1 MCYLICIVC
10 CTFLNRLFRGKMYSD
25 YALMHLPCLV
35 QFKFYDQAILG
46 QAMTC
51 SQCVSQAGCN
61 QLVQVAY
68 HLSGDQAIIHLFVY
82 TNNRFYSNLNLTLP
96 VRRYLVPTS
105 FYREGGGVQPTPID
119 LEKGRLST
127 TFNFGSPLGLSIRG
141 KKKLVEV
148 MI

>member
-1 MCYLICIVC
+1 
-10 CTFLNRLFRGKMYSD
+10 
-25 YALMHLPCLV
+25 
-35 QFKFYDQAILG
+35 
-46 QAMTC
+46 MTC
-51 SQCVSQAGCN
+51 SQCVSQAACN

-105 FYREGGGVQPTPID
+105 SVGRGDGGVQPTPID

-141 KKKLVEV
+141 KKKTTGRGDDLSLVRLPWQLIYV
-148 MI
+148 RVFSTKF

>member
-10 CTFLNRLFRGKMYSD
+10 CTFLNRLFRKKTYSD

-35 QFKFYDQAILG
+35 QFKFYDQAIPG

-51 SQCVSQAGCN
+51 SQCVSQAACN

-96 VRRYLVPTS
+96 VRRYLVPGTS
-105 FYREGGGVQPTPID
+105 SIGRGDGGGGGFSLPPLISKKVDSLQP
-119 LEKGRLST
+119 ST
-127 TFNFGSPLGLSIRG
+127 LAAH
-141 KKKLVEV
+141 
-148 MI
+148 

>member
-1 MCYLICIVC
+1 MS
-10 CTFLNRLFRGKMYSD
+10 T
-25 YALMHLPCLV
+25 
-35 QFKFYDQAILG
+35 
-46 QAMTC
+46 
-51 SQCVSQAGCN
+51 CVSQVACN

-105 FYREGGGVQPTPID
+105 SIGRGGVQPTPID

-141 KKKLVEV
+141 KKKKQLVEV